1 MPAHSRRV
9 TERTHSPSPRPG
21 WRPRGLVGLGDAF
34 HEVAGD
40 GVRVCSQLL
49 LDDADIPHR
58 VKTVHTRATLSDE
71 VAAPIVREGYV
82 EWLMNV
88 PDPVPE
94 ELERGELGHVV
105 VGSAQDVQVDR
116 DRGEEALRHR
126 RALRDSD
133 RVDRAAHVDE
143 VLLRPLAGMVRPRAG
158 IREGV
163 ERGVQGHQPDDF
175 VAGLIVEF
183 LEGDLADDL
192 VAEVAPG
199 PGGRG
204 CHDQGH
210 RKCEADEGT
219 EQLRMAHKESLLQM
233 NAVLPKPRL
242 KSQSPSAVNWTSIFT
257 VRPLQGET
265 TRFVTFRSPTAPAF
279 GCA

>member
-105 VGSAQDVQVDR
+105 VGSAQDIQVSR
-116 DRGEEALRHR
+116 DRGEEALRNR
-126 RALRDSD
+126 RALSDSD

-143 VLLRPLAGMVRPRAG
+143 VLFRALAGMVRPRTG

-163 ERGVQGHQPDDF
+163 ERGVQG
-175 VAGLIVEF
+175 
-183 LEGDLADDL
+183 
-192 VAEVAPG
+192 
-199 PGGRG
+199 
-204 CHDQGH
+204 DQS
-210 RKCEADEGT
+210 
-219 EQLRMAHKESLLQM
+219 LRALSLSSWKAIWQM
-233 NAVLPKPRL
+233 ILWP
-242 KSQSPSAVNWTSIFT
+242 
-257 VRPLQGET
+257 
-265 TRFVTFRSPTAPAF
+265 RSPHAHDGDGYIMLPSRMSSPRGSEKRA
-279 GCA
+279 